1 MRSAKQGYVGDVP
14 STWRSDAERLAKRT
28 VIRAAR
34 AFPWARDVILH
45 EFGNP
50 TLTDLYLTP
59 ASWHEHASSVV
70 AELFPRRSAHEFAD
84 EFTPVMEM
92 IRGRVD
98 ERRAML
104 RYPDYSAIEEE
115 TARLL
120 YSLVRVAQPETVLE
134 TGVGNG
140 VSSAIFL
147 AALDANGGGRLHS
160 VDVAGD
166 VGELVGTHPRW
177 HLHLT
182 HRGAPL
188 DAIAEEVGDLDL
200 FFHDSHHSYD
210 TQMGEFIPAWRHLR
224 PGGLLITDDADHS
237 FAFVDFCKRE
247 AHQSMVLLDRRKVT
261 GVMRR

>member
-1 MRSAKQGYVGDVP
+1 
-14 STWRSDAERLAKRT
+14 

-70 AELFPRRSAHEFAD
+70 AELFPRRSVHEFAD

-147 AALDANGGGRLHS
+147 VRIPAGICTSLIAAHRLTPS
-160 VDVAGD
+160 LRKWAIS
-166 VGELVGTHPRW
+166 TCSSTTPITAT
-177 HLHLT
+177 T
-182 HRGAPL
+182 HRWESSSPRGATY
-188 DAIAEEVGDLDL
+188 G
-200 FFHDSHHSYD
+200 
-210 TQMGEFIPAWRHLR
+210 
-224 PGGLLITDDADHS
+224 
-237 FAFVDFCKRE
+237 RE
-247 AHQSMVLLDRRKVT
+247 
-261 GVMRR
+261 GC